1 LQSPPILTAPQPGE
15 NLLLYI
21 AASTHVVNTAIM
33 VEQQEEGH
41 AFGVQRPV
49 YFISKVLTESK
60 VHYQKIQKIL
70 YGILITSR
78 NLRHYFDAYN
88 ILMVSNFQ
96 LADILHNRDATGS
109 ISKWVVELGA
119 LTLDFKPRTAIKS
132 QALVNFMVEW

>member
-1 LQSPPILTAPQPGE
+1 
-15 NLLLYI
+15 
-21 AASTHVVNTAIM
+21 M

-88 ILMVSNFQ
+88 ILMVSNFP